1 MAWIIEGSISMGNLD
16 VFKVDELLGN
26 YRVCMVECDDDT
38 VSEHDVMANARLI
51 AAAPDLLAALED
63 MLNLTLDEDD
73 IAVSSRIAKA
83 RAAINKARENPVK
96 WKHLL

>member
-38 VSEHDVMANARLI
+38 VSEQDVMANARLI
-51 AAAPDLLAALED
+51 AAAPDLLAALQAIEAYED
-63 MLNLTLDEDD
+63 NDGAVGSREYEITLL
-73 IAVSSRIAKA
+73 R
-83 RAAINKARENPVK
+83 RQAINKAK
-96 WKHLL
+96 GASQ

>member
-38 VSEHDVMANARLI
+38 VSEHDVMANAQLI
-51 AAAPDLLAALED
+51 AAAPDLLAALIELQQ
-63 MLNLTLDEDD
+63 MVEAGENNEGTHE
-73 IAVSSRIAKA
+73 IVRN
-83 RAAINKARENPVK
+83 AINKAKGN
-96 WKHLL
+96 

>member
-51 AAAPDLLAALED
+51 AAAPDLLAALIELQQ
-63 MLNLTLDEDD
+63 MVEAGENNEGTHE
-73 IAVSSRIAKA
+73 IVRNAIAKA
-83 RAAINKARENPVK
+83 KGN
-96 WKHLL
+96 